1 MKANLID
8 LNKILYEQ
16 IERLNDDS
24 LTGTELDE
32 QLKKTREIH
41 KVASA
46 IIDNT
51 ALMLEGAKL
60 MNEDALA
67 CPEVIPKAIGFDK
80 DI

>member
-1 MKANLID
+1 MKANLVD

-60 MNEDALA
+60 MNEDTLA
-67 CPEVIPKAIGFDK
+67 CPGMIPKAIGFDK
-80 DI
+80 D